1 MSRHHS
7 AVARTHSA
15 RPASSWRSRRA
26 GAGSRSRKAMAHAT
40 SALAHRAKAVSARS
54 LNQATSAYTAS
65 ALENTPATQAA
76 GAGMSA
82 RPSARSARK
91 PDSATKNT
99 TSATPPSARC
109 SGTAPLSQ
117 SSAESGAA
125 AASVVASVL
134 FIFGSRRGYYAQKKM
149 LHQATPFLLTGTV
162 NTAFSYG
169 IYAACI
175 YLGAGYAI
183 ASGVSIVGGILFSY
197 KTTSAVVFGRGYRGS
212 LVRYIGC
219 YAIVYVFSV
228 LILETMDGFGINAY
242 LAGVLAAP
250 PCAVLSFALL
260 KLFVFRSESSA
271 R

>member
-1 MSRHHS
+1 
-7 AVARTHSA
+7 
-15 RPASSWRSRRA
+15 
-26 GAGSRSRKAMAHAT
+26 
-40 SALAHRAKAVSARS
+40 
-54 LNQATSAYTAS
+54 
-65 ALENTPATQAA
+65 
-76 GAGMSA
+76 
-82 RPSARSARK
+82 
-91 PDSATKNT
+91 
-99 TSATPPSARC
+99 
-109 SGTAPLSQ
+109 
-117 SSAESGAA
+117 
-125 AASVVASVL
+125 
-134 FIFGSRRGYYAQKKM
+134 M
-149 LHQATPFLLTGTV
+149 LHQATRFLLTGTV